1 MPDIGSCEEEIYQH
15 RELTD
20 AIICCFYTVYNTL
33 GFGFLEKVYENALL
47 VEFAKR
53 KITAIAQSPIS
64 VLYGE
69 IVVGEFFADILVEHK
84 VIVEVK
90 AVRNLVPEHDAQLLN
105 YLKATDI
112 EVGLLLNFGIQPQI
126 KRRYFDNER
135 KGQNRATSNQIL
147 PQIKAEEAD

>member
-1 MPDIGSCEEEIYQH
+1 MPDRSCNDEGTYQH

-47 VEFAKR
+47 AEFKKR
-53 KITAIAQSPIS
+53 NIEAVAQSPIS
-64 VLYGE
+64 VFYGE
-69 IVVGEFFADILVEHK
+69 ISIGEFFADILVENK
-84 VIVEVK
+84 VIIEIK

-105 YLKATDI
+105 YLKATDV
-112 EVGLLLNFGIQPQI
+112 EVGLLLNFGIQPQV

-135 KGQNRATSNQIL
+135 KGHNRVTADLNL